1 MIDYKHGAWGMGV
14 LFMKRG
20 SVIPKAL
27 VWSLP
32 CATITVLLHIFWDT
46 QKGDNNAEMEGINTI
61 WSGYTFVLGFLIVFR
76 SNQAYSRFWES
87 VTLFHQITGEW
98 TSAVSNLLSFC
109 SPNIDKQREVED
121 FRQYLIRLLSLLHC
135 NALQTICDLADDTLE
150 VLNLGGI
157 DAASML
163 HLRTSPDRCE
173 IVMLWIERLIIEA
186 DRKKTLEVPPPILSR
201 AFQELSRGMVSV
213 TNVRKIRKVPFPFPY
228 SQYLS
233 YMLILHWILTPLVAS
248 QTVLKPWWAGI
259 IVFVVSTSYWTL
271 FYIAQEIDQPFGEDA
286 NDLPVREMQREFN
299 AKLEFFVQPL
309 SWTVPDFSL
318 DDEDALEVKVLNSSF
333 TLRQHSEEIRSR
345 KSSIRVDGVD
355 TEPAALV
362 KDPIFSATDFFVSPE
377 SPDLYLNHPLE
388 LAELQNF
395 LSSLIEPE
403 LESKVLWRDLEEKV
417 LRRAPES
424 SSSVRP
430 GEEADGLTKLSPHEL
445 SRRLQSYL
453 ETQPPALDTEL
464 RMLDQLLTEKFRRLR
479 RI

>member
-1 MIDYKHGAWGMGV
+1 MGV

-32 CATITVLLHIFWDT
+32 CATITVLLHIFWVT

-109 SPNIDKQREVED
+109 SPNIEKQKEVED

-157 DAASML
+157 DAASLL

-173 IVMLWIERLIIEA
+173 IVLLWIERLIIEA
-186 DRKKTLEVPPPILSR
+186 DRKKTLEVSPPILSR

-213 TNVRKIRKVPFPFPY
+213 TDVRKIRKVPFPFPY

-309 SWTVPDFSL
+309 SWTVPQFSL
-318 DDEDALEVKVLNSSF
+318 DSEDALEVKVLNSSF
-333 TLRQHSEEIRSR
+333 MLRQHSDEIRSR
-345 KSSIRVDGVD
+345 KSSLRVDGVAS
-355 TEPAALV
+355 EPAALV
-362 KDPIFSATDFFVSPE
+362 KDPIFSATNFFL
-377 SPDLYLNHPLE
+377 SPDLPVNEPME
-388 LAELQNF
+388 LPELQSF
-395 LSSLIEPE
+395 LSRLIEPE
-403 LESKVLWRDLEEKV
+403 LESNSVWRDLEEKV
-417 LRRAPES
+417 LRKAPES
-424 SSSVRP
+424 SSSVRS
-430 GEEADGLTKLSPHEL
+430 EEPDILTKLSPHEL
-445 SRRLQSYL
+445 SQRLQSYL
-453 ETQPPALDTEL
+453 KTRPPALDAEL
-464 RMLDQLLTEKFRRLR
+464 RVLDQLLTEKFRRLR

>member
-1 MIDYKHGAWGMGV
+1 MRQLLPVVNSLKSPISAKRACFHQYHEDRRQYCSFCCICLSFCCSFNKRCLPCTSKFIAQAGAPKPSAHRIACSGCSMIDYKHGAWGMGV

-32 CATITVLLHIFWDT
+32 CATITVLLHIFWVT

-109 SPNIDKQREVED
+109 SPNIEKQKEVED

-157 DAASML
+157 DAASLL

-173 IVMLWIERLIIEA
+173 IVLLWIERLIIEA
-186 DRKKTLEVPPPILSR
+186 DRKKTLEVSPPILSR

-213 TNVRKIRKVPFPFPY
+213 TDVRKIRKVPFPFPY

-259 IVFVVSTSYWTL
+259 IVPGPHTDSTA
-271 FYIAQEIDQPFGEDA
+271 F
-286 NDLPVREMQREFN
+286 
-299 AKLEFFVQPL
+299 L
-309 SWTVPDFSL
+309 SMMGQSSLSL
-318 DDEDALEVKVLNSSF
+318 DKKPTNN
-333 TLRQHSEEIRSR
+333 LRAH
-345 KSSIRVDGVD
+345 
-355 TEPAALV
+355 
-362 KDPIFSATDFFVSPE
+362 TDK
-377 SPDLYLNHPLE
+377 H
-388 LAELQNF
+388 
-395 LSSLIEPE
+395 
-403 LESKVLWRDLEEKV
+403 
-417 LRRAPES
+417 
-424 SSSVRP
+424 
-430 GEEADGLTKLSPHEL
+430 T
-445 SRRLQSYL
+445 RRLS
-453 ETQPPALDTEL
+453 A
-464 RMLDQLLTEKFRRLR
+464 FS
-479 RI
+479 

>member
-1 MIDYKHGAWGMGV
+1 M
-14 LFMKRG
+14 
-20 SVIPKAL
+20 IPKAL

-213 TNVRKIRKVPFPFPY
+213 TNVRKTERCP
-228 SQYLS
+228 S
-233 YMLILHWILTPLVAS
+233 
-248 QTVLKPWWAGI
+248 
-259 IVFVVSTSYWTL
+259 
-271 FYIAQEIDQPFGEDA
+271 
-286 NDLPVREMQREFN
+286 
-299 AKLEFFVQPL
+299 
-309 SWTVPDFSL
+309 
-318 DDEDALEVKVLNSSF
+318 
-333 TLRQHSEEIRSR
+333 RSR
-345 KSSIRVDGVD
+345 IHN
-355 TEPAALV
+355 TCH
-362 KDPIFSATDFFVSPE
+362 TC
-377 SPDLYLNHPLE
+377 
-388 LAELQNF
+388 
-395 LSSLIEPE
+395 
-403 LESKVLWRDLEEKV
+403 
-417 LRRAPES
+417 
-424 SSSVRP
+424 
-430 GEEADGLTKLSPHEL
+430 
-445 SRRLQSYL
+445 
-453 ETQPPALDTEL
+453 
-464 RMLDQLLTEKFRRLR
+464 
-479 RI
+479 

>member
-1 MIDYKHGAWGMGV
+1 M
-14 LFMKRG
+14 
-20 SVIPKAL
+20 IPKAL

-259 IVFVVSTSYWTL
+259 IVPGPQKRNQQITHRDTYTHTHSASIFWYRNTYTRCKFTYTYTDS
-271 FYIAQEIDQPFGEDA
+271 QPA
-286 NDLPVREMQREFN
+286 
-299 AKLEFFVQPL
+299 
-309 SWTVPDFSL
+309 
-318 DDEDALEVKVLNSSF
+318 
-333 TLRQHSEEIRSR
+333 RQAGSR
-345 KSSIRVDGVD
+345 
-355 TEPAALV
+355 
-362 KDPIFSATDFFVSPE
+362 
-377 SPDLYLNHPLE
+377 
-388 LAELQNF
+388 
-395 LSSLIEPE
+395 
-403 LESKVLWRDLEEKV
+403 
-417 LRRAPES
+417 
-424 SSSVRP
+424 
-430 GEEADGLTKLSPHEL
+430 ADGQTD
-445 SRRLQSYL
+445 RQ
-453 ETQPPALDTEL
+453 TDT
-464 RMLDQLLTEKFRRLR
+464 
-479 RI
+479 